1 MLPGPARTYVNMDN
15 WDGYRDERSAI
26 VAAIAERPTGNLV
39 LTGDM
44 HAFVWGLHPGHL
56 RRQGFRRREADRLR
70 GDYLGRH
77 LD

>member
-44 HAFVWGLHPGHL
+44 HAFCRASSRTPTASRVPSTGSRSPS
-56 RRQGFRRREADRLR
+56 R
-70 GDYLGRH
+70 
-77 LD
+77 